1 MMPKELLVDTGAW
14 VALADQDDQ
23 YHTRAVAAYPGLL
36 KEYQRLVTTNL
47 VVAESYIILRL
58 TLGHAAAITFLENLK
73 ASPRIERVYVTADLE
88 AEAEAILRRYSDQDF
103 SLTDAVS
110 FALLR
115 RRGLSAAF
123 AFDAHFATAGFVC
136 LPAA

>member
-1 MMPKELLVDTGAW
+1 MPKELFVDTGAW
-14 VALADQDDQ
+14 VTLADQDDQ
-23 YHTRAVAAYPGLL
+23 YHARAVAAYPGLL

-58 TLGHAAAITFLENLK
+58 ALGHAAAIAFLENLK
-73 ASPRIERVYVTADLE
+73 ASPRIERVYVTAYLE

-110 FALLR
+110 FALMR
-115 RRGLSAAF
+115 QRGLSAAF
-123 AFDAHFATAGFVC
+123 AFDAHFATAGFACV
-136 LPAA
+136 PAA